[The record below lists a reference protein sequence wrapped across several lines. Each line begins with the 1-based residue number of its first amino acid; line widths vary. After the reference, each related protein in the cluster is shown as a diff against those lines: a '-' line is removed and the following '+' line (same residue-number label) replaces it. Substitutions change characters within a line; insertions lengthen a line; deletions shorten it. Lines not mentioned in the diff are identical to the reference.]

1 MKKLTICAA
10 VAVLAT
16 TMHAATVG
24 WSMAGASAYANST
37 YNFLVIG
44 QNNVASIAAITA
56 ILDAGKSIDAY
67 AFGSGTI
74 AANGFGTMNAAAS
87 GKTLD
92 SGEYTA
98 FFVLFDSDS
107 PVAGESKYVVI
118 SGASTLT
125 KTIADTTASVTFAA
139 GNVASIV
146 GDSSNWKSYGTGA
159 IPEPTSGL
167 LLTLGVAALALRRKR
182 A

>member
-24 WSMAGASAYANST
+24 WSMAGATAYANNA

-44 QNNVASIAAITA
+44 QNTVASIAAITE
-56 ILDAGKSIDAY
+56 ILDAGKSIDTY
-67 AFGSGTI
+67 AFGGGTI
-74 AANGFGTMNAAAS
+74 AANGSAITLPSAS
-87 GKTLD
+87 GKTLG
-92 SGEYTA
+92 SGTYES
-98 FFVLFDSDS
+98 FFVLFDSGS
-107 PVAGESKYVVI
+107 PVAGESKYVII
-118 SGASTLT
+118 SGSANLT
-125 KTIADTTASVTFAA
+125 KEIVSSSATVSFTA

>member
-24 WSMAGASAYANST
+24 WSMAGATAYANNA

-44 QNNVASIAAITA
+44 QNTVASIAAITE
-56 ILDAGKSIDAY
+56 ILDAGKGIDTY
-67 AFGSGTI
+67 AFGGGTI
-74 AANGFGTMNAAAS
+74 AANGTGMMSAVGS
-87 GKTLD
+87 PKTLG
-92 SGEYTA
+92 SGTYES

-107 PVAGESKYVVI
+107 PVAGESKYVII
-118 SGASTLT
+118 SGAANLT
-125 KTIADTTASVTFAA
+125 KTIADTTATVTFVG

-146 GDSSNWKSYGTGA
+146 GDASNWKSYGTGT

>member
-24 WSMAGASAYANST
+24 WAMAGATAYANST

-44 QNNVASIAAITA
+44 QNEVASIAAITA
-56 ILDAGKSIDAY
+56 ILDAGKSIDTY
-67 AFGSGTI
+67 AFGGGTI
-74 AANGFGTMNAAAS
+74 AANGSAITLPSDS
-87 GKTLD
+87 GKTLG
-92 SGEYTA
+92 SGTYES

-107 PVAGESKYVVI
+107 PVAGESKYVII
-118 SGASTLT
+118 SGASNLT
-125 KTIADTTASVTFAA
+125 RTIADSTATVSFSA
-139 GNVASIV
+139 GSVASIV
-146 GDSSNWKSYGTGA
+146 GDASNWKSYGTGT